1 MINGKIHC
9 PNGKS
14 SEGLIHLHW
23 QNDSLQLNVSV
34 YVSVWVLTSACDL
47 LWGDQRCSAQEHPL
61 LRQVRADAYTAAAI
75 DSSKQGRKCW
85 ASARTLARL
94 FTPQNILVAIACV
107 CMVALDFRGQ
117 VIAINQDITPQGTP
131 VVPGDSRVWSRKL
144 SDRSTAYALV
154 NLQVIHTCPRNPQIC
169 AALC

>member
-1 MINGKIHC
+1 M
-9 PNGKS
+9 
-14 SEGLIHLHW
+14 HW
-23 QNDSLQLNVSV
+23 QNDSLQLNVYGSV

-85 ASARTLARL
+85 ASARTLPRL
-94 FTPQNILVAIACV
+94 FTPQNILVAVACV

-144 SDRSTAYALV
+144 SGRSTAYALV